1 MCRITHPS
9 KWWIATTLF
18 FTYNRDVFTVQLG
31 CWRHV
36 FQRIERKIFL
46 LKGVG
51 KGKSDYGIHW
61 HFIPNTKI
69 SPFVV
74 VYCAMSQIKN
84 KFWKITKELCLL
96 KCDYLNYRC
105 RQTVRFCI
113 IQLISSHTSWA
124 SCSLL
129 VLCITQWLED
139 QRADN
144 QVESS
149 VQGWPGAK
157 QTDGKKVIRG

>member
-1 MCRITHPS
+1 MINCNNVIFWLSFKKIQSRCFYCSTGLLTSCFPADRKEDIT
-9 KWWIATTLF
+9 A
-18 FTYNRDVFTVQLG
+18 
-31 CWRHV
+31 
-36 FQRIERKIFL
+36 
-46 LKGVG
+46 KGSW
-51 KGKSDYGIHW
+51 KGKIVSDYGIHW
-61 HFIPNTKI
+61 PFIPNTTI

-84 KFWKITKELCLL
+84 KFWKITKELFLL

-113 IQLISSHTSWA
+113 IQLIRSHTSWA

-129 VLCITQWLED
+129 VLCIIQWLED

-149 VQGWPGAK
+149 VQG
-157 QTDGKKVIRG
+157 